1 MRAFAA
7 YQQTQNLPT
16 TRIDLILAL
25 YRQALDLLERAGAAL
40 AIGQKENALSHLAK
54 AQMIVMALA
63 TGIPANPDEPGKNF
77 LRLYEFVSH
86 QLTQGTADAVADA
99 AKVLRS
105 LQDGFQSA
113 REKALEL
120 EQQGKIPPLGTD
132 RLISITA

>member
-25 YRQALDLLERAGAAL
+25 YRQALELLERAAL
-40 AIGQKENALSHLAK
+40 ALGQKENALPHLAK
-54 AQMIVMALA
+54 AQMVVMALA
-63 TGIPANPDEPGKNF
+63 SGIPANPDEPGKNF

-86 QLTQGTADAVADA
+86 QLTQNTIDAVADA

-105 LQDGFQSA
+105 LQSGFENA
-113 REKALEL
+113 REKALDL
-120 EQQGKIPPLGTD
+120 EQQGKIPPLGAD
-132 RLISITA
+132 RLISIKV